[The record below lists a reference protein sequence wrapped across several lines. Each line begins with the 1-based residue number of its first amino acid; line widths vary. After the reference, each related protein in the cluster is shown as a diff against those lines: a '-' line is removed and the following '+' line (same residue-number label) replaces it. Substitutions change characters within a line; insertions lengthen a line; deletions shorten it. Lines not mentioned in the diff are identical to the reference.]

1 MTALYVYSPWFI
13 PVPGLPPVPERVSE
27 AELRR
32 VHDQT
37 AASVHA
43 AIAAGIDV
51 DVAVDVDQPAAGILD
66 RAAKL
71 PAERWTFQI
80 HRSPRWR
87 SAVLL
92 HVNRAQR

>member
-1 MTALYVYSPWFI
+1 MTVLYVYSPWFI

-51 DVAVDVDQPAAGILD
+51 DVAVDVVSRRPGFWIARQSFPPSGGLFRSIARRAGVRLFSC
-66 RAAKL
+66 
-71 PAERWTFQI
+71 T
-80 HRSPRWR
+80 
-87 SAVLL
+87 
-92 HVNRAQR
+92 